1 MGEVKEFKKSEI
13 AMIESYGKTYIG
25 EVMLDNGA
33 PVIDILH
40 NPCILSMQI
49 MPQQSK
55 LGGVSFTTIINM
67 IVLGV
72 ETLNF
77 DSDEN
82 STMIWGIVSDDNWVQ
97 QYKETIKQE
106 SLLKKVTH

>member
-1 MGEVKEFKKSEI
+1 MGELKEFKKSEI
-13 AMIESYGKTYIG
+13 AMIESYGKSYIG
-25 EVMLDNGA
+25 EVMLDNGD
-33 PVIDILH
+33 PVIDVLH
-40 NPCILSMQI
+40 NPCILSLQI

-55 LGGVSFTTIINM
+55 LGAVSFATIINM

-82 STMIWGIVSDDNWVQ
+82 STLIWGIISDDKWIQ

-106 SLLKKVTH
+106 LLLKKAVN